1 MTRSIVSPRSFVL
14 AGAVLAM
21 ALIFQFSAPAASA
34 ADVYS
39 GQWNNRKFG
48 TKGTLVAT
56 LTKGQGNQWTGVFTG
71 MALGKNF
78 RYTTRFTSRM
88 QQGKLMLV
96 GNSNIDGD
104 TYRWAAY
111 IVGNQL
117 TGSYRAS
124 NGNNGNFNGRKR

>member
-1 MTRSIVSPRSFVL
+1 MFFHTKPHRSLL
-14 AGAVLAM
+14 AGAFLVAAM
-21 ALIFQFSAPAASA
+21 MFLFSAPEAAA

-48 TKGTLVAT
+48 TKGTMIAT
-56 LTKGQGNQWTGVFTG
+56 LTKGQGNNWTGVFTG
-71 MALGKNF
+71 IALGKNY

-104 TYRWAAY
+104 TYKWAAF
-111 IVGNQL
+111 IVGSQL
-117 TGSYRAS
+117 SGSYRAS